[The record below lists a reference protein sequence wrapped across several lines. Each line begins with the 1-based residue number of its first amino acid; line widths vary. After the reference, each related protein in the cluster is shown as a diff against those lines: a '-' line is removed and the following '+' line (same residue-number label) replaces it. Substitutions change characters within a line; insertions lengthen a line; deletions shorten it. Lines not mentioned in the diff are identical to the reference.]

1 MNSNA
6 DQIYTNNLVNQYQAH
21 LAENTVS
28 IHILIM
34 IQMIHIIT

>member
-21 LAENTVS
+21 LAENTVN
-28 IHILIM
+28 IININIIQLIYL
-34 IQMIHIIT
+34 